1 MIPGIGLNAD
11 DVDILLHP
19 TDFYHLLLRNID
31 RAQRRLVLRMG
42 YRTFKYMQAVSRDT
56 AGCNLFLAMK

>member
-42 YRTFKYMQAVSRDT
+42 YR
-56 AGCNLFLAMK
+56 LFESASD